1 MERIRFMPNVAKIE
15 ALQKEIAELRKNLA
29 NIIFDIDHNIFHV
42 SKELEK
48 EYTEKVGH
56 LEFKSFQTQ
65 CAILRTKRK
74 MEIVKEIVESNRQLD
89 LEFVEKIV
97 AVDFEEYANML
108 QEQAN
113 LMKLALKQDNA
124 SDFSASHEADL
135 ACAYK
140 NLIDRLHPEMHKKQD
155 ETANKLFQEGVA
167 AYSKKDLEALE
178 AVVEKSFSFINTTP
192 ATCDLALL
200 KEVKA
205 ALEKATVEMREHQTL
220 LSKSFP
226 FTAKSLLHDE
236 DQLAAKINELNEHI
250 NYYETHLKRFEEHL
264 KEIIDKATI

>member
-1 MERIRFMPNVAKIE
+1 MPNVAKIE

-74 MEIVKEIVESNRQLD
+74 MEIVKEIVESKRQLD

-113 LMKLALKQDNA
+113 LMKLALKQV
-124 SDFSASHEADL
+124 L
-135 ACAYK
+135 QK
-140 NLIDRLHPEMHKKQD
+140 
-155 ETANKLFQEGVA
+155 
-167 AYSKKDLEALE
+167 
-178 AVVEKSFSFINTTP
+178 VVLLMLLLMFI
-192 ATCDLALL
+192 
-200 KEVKA
+200 
-205 ALEKATVEMREHQTL
+205 
-220 LSKSFP
+220 
-226 FTAKSLLHDE
+226 
-236 DQLAAKINELNEHI
+236 
-250 NYYETHLKRFEEHL
+250 LKRYAL
-264 KEIIDKATI
+264 QKQIGQMRD